1 MNLSNPSAYLP
12 FMADA
17 ITIRDTRKSDC
28 QPFTV
33 FVAKA
38 CVMDADSAASILG
51 LANGWQTAVIFRTS
65 DYADLPTRGATVDP
79 DPNGRWSKLTVQ
91 KSYRQSGLTFLLCS
105 TMEGAKV

>member
-1 MNLSNPSAYLP
+1 
-12 FMADA
+12 MADA

-28 QPFTV
+28 RPFAV
-33 FVAKA
+33 SVAKA

-51 LANGWQTAVIFRTS
+51 LANGWQTAVVFRTS
-65 DYADLPTRGATVDP
+65 DYANLPTRGATVDA
-79 DPNGRWSKLTVQ
+79 DPNGKWSKLTVQ